1 MFHIARTWLWFN
13 VCSHAVGDRTYAA
26 QVLSPIP
33 VISEWKSET
42 RMTICGGYT
51 ITDDPMRVRFT
62 ESVMTMQDQSEF
74 FQCDI
79 IFMTVMQESH

>member
-1 MFHIARTWLWFN
+1 MFHIARTRLWFN
-13 VCSHAVGDRTYAA
+13 VYSHAVGDRTYAA

-33 VISEWKSET
+33 VISKWKSET
-42 RMTICGGYT
+42 LMTICGRYT

-79 IFMTVMQESH
+79 IFMTVMQESY